1 MVKFRAWLVGVTDV
15 RKGTTQEFI
24 QKFAISLTGLNP
36 KQQNLDQKMK
46 SNRSLMVTKM
56 MTAQTIGKVMVLTVV
71 EYFQPTIDD
80 HQTCWHQLRSYQSR
94 FSMYPNYFGK
104 NGTVFDSIFSAGNFR
119 WPKMKLSILS
129 PWLKKPYHMGHI
141 ASYMYD
147 KALIFCLE
155 RLGA

>member
-1 MVKFRAWLVGVTDV
+1 
-15 RKGTTQEFI
+15 
-24 QKFAISLTGLNP
+24 
-36 KQQNLDQKMK
+36 
-46 SNRSLMVTKM
+46 
-56 MTAQTIGKVMVLTVV
+56 MVLTVV
-71 EYFQPTIDD
+71 EFQPTVGDR
-80 HQTCWHQLRSYQSR
+80 QTCLNKSRSSQRRLSIYR
-94 FSMYPNYFGK
+94 DYFGK
-104 NGTVFDSIFSAGNFR
+104 NGTMFDSIFSAGNFR